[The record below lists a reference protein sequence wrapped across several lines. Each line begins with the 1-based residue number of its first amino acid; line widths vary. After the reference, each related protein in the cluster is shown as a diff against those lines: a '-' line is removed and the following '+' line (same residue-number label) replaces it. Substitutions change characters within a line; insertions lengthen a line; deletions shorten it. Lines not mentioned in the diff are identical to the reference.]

1 MSDDFFSNLIGSAIS
16 TAVTTGTKALVS
28 NALID
33 DKKVQVIGAGNA
45 GLRPEQQK
53 TTDQLLKSV
62 LDDADIGSGFVGEVP
77 SVGGILSRQAGRA
90 DPAVST
96 RTNQN
101 ELARMLIALKSPEVA
116 KPVFDD
122 LAGQIKAPR
131 INMASSSRRKNKS
144 LRKLLK
150 G

>member
-1 MSDDFFSNLIGSAIS
+1 MSDFFSNLIGSAIS

-33 DKKVQVIGAGNA
+33 DRKVQVIGAGNA
-45 GLRPEQQK
+45 GAGKQQK

-77 SVGGILSRQAGRA
+77 SVGGILGRQAGRA
-90 DPAVST
+90 DPAIST

-101 ELARMLIALKSPEVA
+101 EVARMLIALKSPQVA
-116 KPVFDD
+116 KPVFAE
-122 LAGQIKAPR
+122 LAGQIKAPSM
-131 INMASSSRRKNKS
+131 NMPTSSRQKNKS

>member
-33 DKKVQVIGAGNA
+33 DKKVQVIGAGNLGA
-45 GLRPEQQK
+45 GKQQK

-77 SVGGILSRQAGRA
+77 SVGGILGRQAGRA

-101 ELARMLIALKSPEVA
+101 DLARMLIALKSPEVA

-131 INMASSSRRKNKS
+131 INMASSSRQKEKS
-144 LRKLLK
+144 LKKLLK

>member
-1 MSDDFFSNLIGSAIS
+1 MSDFFSNLIGSAIS
-16 TAVTTGTKALVS
+16 TAVTTGTKALVA

-33 DKKVQVIGAGNA
+33 DKKVQVIGAGNLGA
-45 GLRPEQQK
+45 KPEQQK

-62 LDDADIGSGFVGEVP
+62 LDDADIKSGFLGEVP
-77 SVGGILSRQAGRA
+77 SVGGILTRQAGRA

-116 KPVFDD
+116 KPEIFDD

-131 INMASSSRRKNKS
+131 INMASSSRRQKQS
-144 LRKLLK
+144 IRKLLK

>member
-28 NALID
+28 NALIEP
-33 DKKVQVIGAGNA
+33 KKVQVIGAGNVGA
-45 GLRPEQQK
+45 GKQQK

-62 LDDADIGSGFVGEVP
+62 LDDTDIKSGFLGEVP
-77 SVGGILSRQAGRA
+77 SVGGILGRQAGRA

-101 ELARMLIALKSPEVA
+101 EIARMLIALKSPEVA
-116 KPVFDD
+116 KPVLDD

-131 INMASSSRRKNKS
+131 INMASSSRRQKQS